1 MKDEELDLDESMAA
15 TMAEISEREAEDE
28 PETEAPDVDSGD
40 ADEEVSEP
48 IAAEDASEE
57 TVSED
62 ESEDE
67 VDSEES
73 VEQKEEVTAT
83 GRNPPLS
90 WRPSAKEKWNKLDPI
105 IQDEIL
111 KREEDTSK
119 GAQMLK
125 EKASYGDRVQSAV
138 SPYMAMIQSKGG
150 TVEQFIQ
157 GMGNTYYR
165 LTTGSPQERAA
176 TIQNL
181 ARSAG
186 VDLSQIQPPSAQ
198 DQQLSPLYGE
208 IQTLKQQLNQQN
220 QQRAQQEDFAINQAL
235 TAFESETDENGL
247 KHPYFSNVENEM
259 IAIIPQIRQNN
270 PSLSHIEVLNQA
282 YDNSIWANPETRQL
296 LQVQQD
302 RKIEAERKRKAK
314 EDAAK
319 AQKANKVNLR
329 KGGEHTP
336 SQAKPTGT
344 IDEEM
349 AATMKKIQNR

>member
-1 MKDEELDLDESMAA
+1 M
-15 TMAEISEREAEDE
+15 
-28 PETEAPDVDSGD
+28 
-40 ADEEVSEP
+40 
-48 IAAEDASEE
+48 
-57 TVSED
+57 
-62 ESEDE
+62 
-67 VDSEES
+67 
-73 VEQKEEVTAT
+73 
-83 GRNPPLS
+83 
-90 WRPSAKEKWNKLDPI
+90 
-105 IQDEIL
+105 

-125 EKASYGDRVQSAV
+125 EKASYGDRVQNAV

-157 GMGNTYYR
+157 GMGNTYYG
-165 LTTGSPQERAA
+165 LTTGTVQERARV
-176 TIQNL
+176 IQNL

-186 VDLSQIQPPSAQ
+186 VDLSQIQPPS
-198 DQQLSPLYGE
+198 QQEQHLSPLYGE

-220 QQRAQQEDFAINQAL
+220 QQRQQQEDFAINQAL

-270 PSLSHIEVLNQA
+270 PSLSYIEVLNQA

-302 RKIEAERKRKAK
+302 KKIDAERKRKAK

-329 KGGEHTP
+329 KTGEHTP